1 MSKRLNEHNLESKG
15 EIIKGI
21 VDEDLILNFANNL
34 IENENNIDE
43 KEIINWS
50 TNRLPNQLLMNF
62 VENLSQFV
70 QIPIFDLSENQ
81 IMTEMTLL
89 KEQLKELD
97 NKLRVVK
104 DELTDVKKKNND
116 LSEIIVNLEGRLK
129 LNGIEQEK

>member
-1 MSKRLNEHNLESKG
+1 MSEHNLESKD
-15 EIIKGI
+15 EIIKSI

-34 IENENNIDE
+34 IDNENYIDE
-43 KEIINWS
+43 NEIINWS
-50 TNRLPNQLLMNF
+50 TNLLPNELLMNF

-70 QIPIFDLSENQ
+70 QSPIIDLPENQ

-97 NKLRVVK
+97 NKLSVVK
-104 DELTDVKKKNND
+104 NELTDVKKKNND

>member
-1 MSKRLNEHNLESKG
+1 MSEHNLESKD
-15 EIIKGI
+15 EIIKSI

-50 TNRLPNQLLMNF
+50 TNLLPNELLMNF
-62 VENLSQFV
+62 VENLNQFV
-70 QIPIFDLSENQ
+70 QIPIIDLSENQ
-81 IMTEMTLL
+81 IMTEMILL

-129 LNGIEQEK
+129 LNGIE